1 VNQNKPSRLGGQ
13 TITKYCNFANMEN
26 QEKEYVTKRLLKR
39 GSKRAFKTASKEAMK
54 ANGYIVVVADGWL
67 VKEYA
72 DGRIE
77 RLEELDTE
85 QENLELI
92 LD

>member
-1 VNQNKPSRLGGQ
+1 
-13 TITKYCNFANMEN
+13 MEN
-26 QEKEYVTKRLLKR
+26 PEKEYVTKRLLKR
-39 GSKRAFKTASKEAMK
+39 GAKRAFKSASKEAMK

-67 VKEYA
+67 VKEYS

-85 QENLELI
+85 QADLELR